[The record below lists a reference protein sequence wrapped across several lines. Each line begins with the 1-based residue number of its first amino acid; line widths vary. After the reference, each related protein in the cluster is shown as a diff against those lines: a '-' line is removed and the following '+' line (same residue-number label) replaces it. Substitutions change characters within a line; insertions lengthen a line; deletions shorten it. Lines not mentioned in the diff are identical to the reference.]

1 MGGFSQAAAAAAAA
15 GAATAAAG
23 NPSGTFQS
31 SPGNNSSMGS
41 VSSSLTNVNFPLG
54 PFMGL
59 SPGGAA
65 GNNAMMSQH
74 NAMMSHM
81 SHMAAAAAAA
91 AAQQGMGPT
100 AQDYAAAAAAAAAAA
115 GGPGGHGGPGGPP
128 LSQQRLF
135 VVVHKSVS
143 DDQLRLLFRQY
154 PGMEYCDLKR
164 DKATGKSKVGA
175 AAASAAADS
184 ASAAACLGLLMWD
197 ALGVCSGV
205 FLCMHV
211 VA

>member
-15 GAATAAAG
+15 GAAAAAAG

-41 VSSSLTNVNFPLG
+41 VSSSLTNVNFPLA

-59 SPGGAA
+59 SPGAA
-65 GNNAMMSQH
+65 AHN

-81 SHMAAAAAAA
+81 SQMAAAAAAAA

-115 GGPGGHGGPGGPP
+115 GQGGHGGPGGPP

-143 DDQLRLLFRQY
+143 DEQLRLLFRQY

-164 DKATGKSKVGA
+164 DKATGKSKVGVGTDGVA
-175 AAASAAADS
+175 RYV
-184 ASAAACLGLLMWD
+184 CLVDG
-197 ALGVCSGV
+197 ALSGTCV
-205 FLCMHV
+205 IVMCMFV
-211 VA
+211 SRRIAG

>member
-1 MGGFSQAAAAAAAA
+1 MLYCYFMQVGLQGFGLGPNPLMTPLSTPDTSGMGSISQAAAAAAAA
-15 GAATAAAG
+15 GAAAAAAAG

-41 VSSSLTNVNFPLG
+41 VSSSLTNVNFPLA

-59 SPGGAA
+59 SPGAA
-65 GNNAMMSQH
+65 AHNNAI
-74 NAMMSHM
+74 MSHM

-91 AAQQGMGPT
+91 AAQQGMGPS
-100 AQDYAAAAAAAAAAA
+100 AQDFAAAAAAAAAAA
-115 GGPGGHGGPGGPP
+115 GGQGMPGGPGGPP

-164 DKATGKSKVGA
+164 DKATGKSKVG
-175 AAASAAADS
+175 
-184 ASAAACLGLLMWD
+184 G
-197 ALGVCSGV
+197 
-205 FLCMHV
+205 
-211 VA
+211 

>member
-1 MGGFSQAAAAAAAA
+1 MGGFSQAAAAAAA
-15 GAATAAAG
+15 GAAAAAAS

-31 SPGNNSSMGS
+31 SPGNHSSMGS
-41 VSSSLTNVNFPLG
+41 VSSSLTNVNFPLA

-59 SPGGAA
+59 SPGAVA
-65 GNNAMMSQH
+65 HN

-81 SHMAAAAAAA
+81 SQMAAAAAA

-100 AQDYAAAAAAAAAAA
+100 AQDYAAAAAAAAAASGA
-115 GGPGGHGGPGGPP
+115 QGGGPGGPP

-164 DKATGKSKVGA
+164 DKATGKSKVGTRC
-175 AAASAAADS
+175 ASRVVVFAVS
-184 ASAAACLGLLMWD
+184 ALFHGAFGICCDRVYACELKD
-197 ALGVCSGV
+197 
-205 FLCMHV
+205 CMV
-211 VA
+211 STW